1 MGPHRYLCMGV
12 EEKVEEVLLLFE
24 DVEKEA
30 GVGAWLCVA
39 SLGEAVAVRS
49 RF

>member
-1 MGPHRYLCMGV
+1 MGPHRYLCMG
-12 EEKVEEVLLLFE
+12 VEEVLLLFE

-30 GVGAWLCVA
+30 GVDAWLCVA